1 MPQIGPP
8 LLHLFSNIT
17 ELLRQKT
24 LAIAKTRQDETK
36 IDAGDINNKDD
47 SKEKKDT
54 KSSDTK
60 EARLV
65 ANAKEKEL
73 EGAVIPW
80 KKILP
85 IVLLSMPFAFLG
97 GMIQLDGPIYKLLAG
112 ITLVVAA
119 FLIIKPVKENQI
131 PLKNISM
138 LARSTIGSGIGFISG
153 LIGIGGGIFLS
164 PFLNIL
170 RWQTAKVIS
179 VTASVF
185 ILFNSVAGIAGQ
197 LTNPISINI
206 QQILTLGLA
215 VAIGGQ
221 IGNYLNIKL
230 LSPRVIKL
238 LTAILVCV
246 VGVRFILNNT

>member
-1 MPQIGPP
+1 M
-8 LLHLFSNIT
+8 T
-17 ELLRQKT
+17 MYT
-24 LAIAKTRQDETK
+24 LAILFFIMAMLYASVGFGGGSSY
-36 IDAGDINNKDD
+36 IAILLLAGLAIEEVRLIALICNIIVVLGACINYYRAD
-47 SKEKKDT
+47 
-54 KSSDTK
+54 
-60 EARLV
+60 L
-65 ANAKEKEL
+65 
-73 EGAVIPW
+73 IPW

-85 IVLLSMPFAFLG
+85 IVLLSIPFAFLG
-97 GMIQLDGPIYKLLAG
+97 GMIQLDGTIYKLLAG

-119 FLIIKPVKENQI
+119 LLMIKPVKENQI

-246 VGVRFILNNT
+246 VGVRFILTNT

>member
-1 MPQIGPP
+1 MAMLYASVGFGGGSSYIAI
-8 LLHLFSNIT
+8 LLLAG
-17 ELLRQKT
+17 
-24 LAIAKTRQDETK
+24 LAIEEVRLIAL
-36 IDAGDINNKDD
+36 ICNIIVVLGACINYYRAD
-47 SKEKKDT
+47 
-54 KSSDTK
+54 
-60 EARLV
+60 L
-65 ANAKEKEL
+65 
-73 EGAVIPW
+73 IPW

-85 IVLLSMPFAFLG
+85 IVLLSIPFAFLG

-112 ITLVVAA
+112 ITLVIAA
-119 FLIIKPVKENQI
+119 LLMIKPVKENQI

-138 LARSTIGSGIGFISG
+138 LERSTIGSGIGFISG

-170 RWQTAKVIS
+170 RWQTSKVIS

-246 VGVRFILNNT
+246 VGVRFILTNT

>member
-1 MPQIGPP
+1 MTIYTLVILFFIMAMLYASVGFGGGSSYIAI
-8 LLHLFSNIT
+8 LLLAG
-17 ELLRQKT
+17 
-24 LAIAKTRQDETK
+24 LAIEEVRLIAL
-36 IDAGDINNKDD
+36 ICNIIVVLGACINYYRAD
-47 SKEKKDT
+47 
-54 KSSDTK
+54 
-60 EARLV
+60 L
-65 ANAKEKEL
+65 
-73 EGAVIPW
+73 IPW

-85 IVLLSMPFAFLG
+85 IVLLSIPFAFLG

-112 ITLVVAA
+112 ITLVIAA
-119 FLIIKPVKENQI
+119 LLMIKPVKENQI

-138 LARSTIGSGIGFISG
+138 LERSTIGSGIGFISG

-170 RWQTAKVIS
+170 RWQTDKVIS
-179 VTASVF
+179 ATASVF

-197 LTNPISINI
+197 LTNSISINI

-246 VGVRFILNNT
+246 VGVRFILTNT

>member
-1 MPQIGPP
+1 MTIY
-8 LLHLFSNIT
+8 
-17 ELLRQKT
+17 T
-24 LAIAKTRQDETK
+24 LAILFFIIAMLYASVGFGGGSSY
-36 IDAGDINNKDD
+36 IAILLLAGLAIEEVRLIALICNIIVVLGACINYYRAD
-47 SKEKKDT
+47 
-54 KSSDTK
+54 
-60 EARLV
+60 L
-65 ANAKEKEL
+65 
-73 EGAVIPW
+73 IPW

-112 ITLVVAA
+112 ITLVIAA
-119 FLIIKPVKENQI
+119 LVMIKPVKENQI
-131 PLKNISM
+131 PLKNLSM
-138 LARSTIGSGIGFISG
+138 LERSTIGSGIGFISG

-164 PFLNIL
+164 PLLNIL

-197 LTNPISINI
+197 LTNHISINI
-206 QQILTLGLA
+206 QQIMTLGLA

-230 LSPRVIKL
+230 LSPRVVKL
-238 LTAILVCV
+238 LTAILVGV
-246 VGVRFILNNT
+246 VGIRFILTNT

>member
-1 MPQIGPP
+1 M
-8 LLHLFSNIT
+8 T
-17 ELLRQKT
+17 MYT
-24 LAIAKTRQDETK
+24 LAILFFIMAMLYASVGFGGGSSY
-36 IDAGDINNKDD
+36 IAILLLAGLAIEEVRLIALICNIIVVLGACINYY
-47 SKEKKDT
+47 
-54 KSSDTK
+54 
-60 EARLV
+60 R
-65 ANAKEKEL
+65 ANL
-73 EGAVIPW
+73 IPW

-85 IVLLSMPFAFLG
+85 IVLLSIPFAFLG

-112 ITLVVAA
+112 ITLVIAA
-119 FLIIKPVKENQI
+119 LLMIKPVKENQI

-138 LARSTIGSGIGFISG
+138 LERSTIGSGIGFISG

-246 VGVRFILNNT
+246 VGVRFILTNT

>member
-1 MPQIGPP
+1 MLYASVGFGGGSSYIAI
-8 LLHLFSNIT
+8 LLLAG
-17 ELLRQKT
+17 
-24 LAIAKTRQDETK
+24 LAIEEVRLIAL
-36 IDAGDINNKDD
+36 ICNIIVVLGACINYYRAD
-47 SKEKKDT
+47 
-54 KSSDTK
+54 
-60 EARLV
+60 L
-65 ANAKEKEL
+65 
-73 EGAVIPW
+73 IPW

-85 IVLLSMPFAFLG
+85 IVLLSIPFAFLG

-112 ITLVVAA
+112 ITLVIAA
-119 FLIIKPVKENQI
+119 LLMIKPVKENQI

-138 LARSTIGSGIGFISG
+138 LERSTIGSGIGFISG

-170 RWQTAKVIS
+170 RWQTSKVIS

-238 LTAILVCV
+238 LTAILVCL
-246 VGVRFILNNT
+246 VGVRFILTNT

>member
-1 MPQIGPP
+1 MLYASVGFGGGSSYIAI
-8 LLHLFSNIT
+8 LLLAG
-17 ELLRQKT
+17 
-24 LAIAKTRQDETK
+24 LAIEEVRLIAL
-36 IDAGDINNKDD
+36 ICNIIVVLGACINYYRAD
-47 SKEKKDT
+47 
-54 KSSDTK
+54 
-60 EARLV
+60 L
-65 ANAKEKEL
+65 
-73 EGAVIPW
+73 IPW

-85 IVLLSMPFAFLG
+85 IVLLSIPFAFLG

-112 ITLVVAA
+112 ITLVIAA
-119 FLIIKPVKENQI
+119 LLMIKPVKENQI

-138 LARSTIGSGIGFISG
+138 LERSTIGSGIGFISG

-170 RWQTAKVIS
+170 RWQTSKVIS

-246 VGVRFILNNT
+246 VGVRFILTNT

>member
-1 MPQIGPP
+1 MTIYTLVILFFIMAMLYASVGFGGGSSYIAI
-8 LLHLFSNIT
+8 LLLAG
-17 ELLRQKT
+17 
-24 LAIAKTRQDETK
+24 LAIEEVRLIAL
-36 IDAGDINNKDD
+36 ICNIIVVLGACINYYRAD
-47 SKEKKDT
+47 
-54 KSSDTK
+54 
-60 EARLV
+60 L
-65 ANAKEKEL
+65 
-73 EGAVIPW
+73 IPW

-85 IVLLSMPFAFLG
+85 IVLLSIPFAFLG

-112 ITLVVAA
+112 ITLVIAS
-119 FLIIKPVKENQI
+119 LLMIKPVKENQI

-138 LARSTIGSGIGFISG
+138 LERSTIGSGIGFISG

-179 VTASVF
+179 ATASVF

-197 LTNPISINI
+197 LTNSISINI

-246 VGVRFILNNT
+246 VGVRFILTNT

>member
-1 MPQIGPP
+1 MAMLYASVGFGGGSSYIAI
-8 LLHLFSNIT
+8 LLLAG
-17 ELLRQKT
+17 
-24 LAIAKTRQDETK
+24 LAIEEVRLIAL
-36 IDAGDINNKDD
+36 ICNIIVVLGACINYCRAD
-47 SKEKKDT
+47 
-54 KSSDTK
+54 
-60 EARLV
+60 L
-65 ANAKEKEL
+65 
-73 EGAVIPW
+73 IPW

-85 IVLLSMPFAFLG
+85 IVLLSIPFAFLG

-112 ITLVVAA
+112 ITLVIAA
-119 FLIIKPVKENQI
+119 LLMIKPVKENQI

-138 LARSTIGSGIGFISG
+138 LERSTIGSGIGFISG

-170 RWQTAKVIS
+170 RWQTSKVIS

-246 VGVRFILNNT
+246 VGVRFILTNT

>member
-1 MPQIGPP
+1 MRCRVFDEKRDVKTVQASLIG
-8 LLHLFSNIT
+8 
-17 ELLRQKT
+17 
-24 LAIAKTRQDETK
+24 
-36 IDAGDINNKDD
+36 
-47 SKEKKDT
+47 
-54 KSSDTK
+54 
-60 EARLV
+60 
-65 ANAKEKEL
+65 
-73 EGAVIPW
+73 
-80 KKILP
+80 
-85 IVLLSMPFAFLG
+85 
-97 GMIQLDGPIYKLLAG
+97 
-112 ITLVVAA
+112 
-119 FLIIKPVKENQI
+119 
-131 PLKNISM
+131 
-138 LARSTIGSGIGFISG
+138 GSVGFFSG

-246 VGVRFILNNT
+246 VGVRFILTNT

>member
-1 MPQIGPP
+1 MTIYTLVILFFIMAMLYASVGFGGGSSYIAI
-8 LLHLFSNIT
+8 LLLAG
-17 ELLRQKT
+17 
-24 LAIAKTRQDETK
+24 LAIEEVRLIAL
-36 IDAGDINNKDD
+36 ICNIIVVLGACINYYRAD
-47 SKEKKDT
+47 
-54 KSSDTK
+54 
-60 EARLV
+60 L
-65 ANAKEKEL
+65 
-73 EGAVIPW
+73 IPW

-85 IVLLSMPFAFLG
+85 IVLLSIPFAFLG

-112 ITLVVAA
+112 ITLVIAA
-119 FLIIKPVKENQI
+119 LLMIKPVKENQI

-138 LARSTIGSGIGFISG
+138 LERSTIGSGIGFISG

-164 PFLNIL
+164 PILNIL

-246 VGVRFILNNT
+246 VGVRFILTNT

>member
-1 MPQIGPP
+1 M
-8 LLHLFSNIT
+8 T
-17 ELLRQKT
+17 MYT
-24 LAIAKTRQDETK
+24 LAILFFIMAMLYASVGFGGGSSY
-36 IDAGDINNKDD
+36 IAILLLAGLAIEEVRLIALICNIIVVLGACINYYRAD
-47 SKEKKDT
+47 
-54 KSSDTK
+54 
-60 EARLV
+60 L
-65 ANAKEKEL
+65 
-73 EGAVIPW
+73 IPW

-85 IVLLSMPFAFLG
+85 IVLLSIPFAFLG

-112 ITLVVAA
+112 ITLVIAA
-119 FLIIKPVKENQI
+119 LLMIKPVKENQI

-138 LARSTIGSGIGFISG
+138 LERSTIGSGIGFISG

-170 RWQTAKVIS
+170 RWQTSKVIS

-246 VGVRFILNNT
+246 VGVRFILTNT